1 MIDDSHPRAI
11 NRRAWGPA
19 PPRENDGGN
28 DRHRLQI
35 AAVEKLHLAV
45 DNQTLCSLV
54 TVDELDVYPDE
65 AALRAWNDGPLEQ
78 CAECQAALLAP
89 IRPSAPAVLGAD
101 RRANRTPRAGRAR
114 PADPRAESLMERDKR
129 SIDDQ
134 VLAALR
140 APTLSGMSAVMNPK
154 LIGHHIALTAG
165 TGWGPSPQRSP
176 PRSSDY
182 TRRGACNA
190 PAGHAPAGR

>member
-1 MIDDSHPRAI
+1 MIDDQHPRAI
-11 NRRAWGPA
+11 NRRARGPA

-28 DRHRLQI
+28 DRHRVQI

-89 IRPSAPAVLGAD
+89 IRPSAPAVLGAED
-101 RRANRTPRAGRAR
+101 ERTGHREHAERAEPAR
-114 PADPRAESLMERDKR
+114 PIPGQRA
-129 SIDDQ
+129 
-134 VLAALR
+134 
-140 APTLSGMSAVMNPK
+140 
-154 LIGHHIALTAG
+154 
-165 TGWGPSPQRSP
+165 
-176 PRSSDY
+176 
-182 TRRGACNA
+182 
-190 PAGHAPAGR
+190 